1 MNTQAMLDPKSWAEQ
16 TFGGVQLHD
25 RRRTRRTVQAA
36 SSLAENPLGSLPTQM
51 HSWKETKALYRLLD
65 EPDVTFSALMHPHFQ
80 QTRQQANASAV
91 VLLVQDTTD
100 IDLSHRRKISG
111 VGQIGN
117 ERGRGFFVQTV
128 LAVRPQSREVLG
140 CMAQEPFVR
149 IPAPDGE
156 QRYQRRKREERES
169 DVWIR
174 QVHAI
179 GTPAA
184 GSMWVHVGD
193 RGADMFPFF
202 QACQAT
208 QTHFLVR
215 AAQNRRVQESEDE
228 INYSLMRAR
237 SWPSQASRPFEVPA
251 RHGRQARSTQL
262 QLSFG
267 QMTLLPPRNEP
278 RASKEPLT
286 VWVMRVW
293 EEQAPEG
300 EEPLEWILLTSVPTT
315 TLEEAWERVD
325 WYRHRWLVEDYHQ
338 CLKSGCRI
346 EERQLQSVDG
356 LIRLLGLLSPLAV
369 RLVQIRA
376 YAREEPERPAHEVIE
391 PLMLAMLAEHAGL
404 LPATITLGTF
414 WTEVARLGGYLA
426 RSHDGPPGW
435 RTIWKG
441 WLSLQTLASGR
452 SSCSSPPFVNC
463 G

>member
-1 MNTQAMLDPKSWAEQ
+1 MNTQELLNPKSWAER
-16 TFGGVQLHD
+16 TFGGVRLHD
-25 RRRTRRTVQAA
+25 LRRTKRAVQAA
-36 SSLAENPLGSLPTQM
+36 SKLAENPLGSLPAQM
-51 HSWKETKALYRLLD
+51 QTWKETKALYRLLD
-65 EPDVTFSALMHPHFQ
+65 EPDVTCAALMQPHLQ
-80 QTRQQANASAV
+80 QTREQANASPV

-128 LAVRPQSREVLG
+128 LAVRPQTREVLG

-149 IPAPDGE
+149 IPAPEGE
-156 QRYQRRKREERES
+156 QRSQRRKRQERET

-174 QVHAI
+174 QVQSI

-202 QACQAT
+202 QACQT
-208 QTHFLVR
+208 TKTPFLVR
-215 AAQNRRVQESEDE
+215 AAQNRRVQQDE
-228 INYSLMRAR
+228 EEITYALLRAR
-237 SWPSQASRPFEVPA
+237 SWPSQASRAFEVPA
-251 RHGRQARSTQL
+251 RHGHQARSTQL
-262 QLSFG
+262 QLAFG

-278 RASKEPLT
+278 RAGQEPVT

-293 EEQAPEG
+293 EEQTPEG

-315 TLEEAWERVD
+315 TLAQAWERVD
-325 WYRHRWLVEDYHQ
+325 WYGYRWLVEDYHQ

-346 EERQLQSVDG
+346 EARQLQSVDG
-356 LIRLLGLLSPLAV
+356 LMRLLGLLSPLAV
-369 RLVQIRA
+369 RLLQVRA
-376 YAREEPERPAHEVIE
+376 LAREEPERPAHEVIE
-391 PLMLAMLAEHAGL
+391 PLMLAVLAQRSGHS
-404 LPATITLGTF
+404 PATMTVGTF

-441 WLSLQTLASGR
+441 WLSLQTLLEGAHLAFHLR
-452 SSCSSPPFVNC
+452 L
-463 G
+463 